1 MLIFR
6 NTSDLLR
13 VLDAPP
19 LPRADMVLRFRR
31 WNRLSTAEGESM
43 RYRVLLEIRGIPSHA
58 WSAATAQIILGDA
71 CAIPEPTPTTVARVD
86 LRCFQAAVWCAN
98 PDLIPNEAYIRVPEH
113 VDDLGDNNLFL
124 RPEQLLRHDIPLLR
138 YRVEVEILEIHDWN
152 DSSSSDDSGDLP
164 DRILSDSIDD
174 DEYPGFHQAYHS
186 RPLPRRTVFRNPG
199 YGNVSFSSANDVA
212 PPLLMI
218 GRWDDHPSSPCD
230 LVVFHR

>member
-1 MLIFR
+1 
-6 NTSDLLR
+6 
-13 VLDAPP
+13 
-19 LPRADMVLRFRR
+19 MVLRFRR

-71 CAIPEPTPTTVARVD
+71 CAIPEPTPTTVARAD
-86 LRCFQAAVWCAN
+86 LRRFQAAVWCAN

-164 DRILSDSIDD
+164 DRILSDSFDD

-212 PPLLMI
+212 PP
-218 GRWDDHPSSPCD
+218 
-230 LVVFHR
+230 F